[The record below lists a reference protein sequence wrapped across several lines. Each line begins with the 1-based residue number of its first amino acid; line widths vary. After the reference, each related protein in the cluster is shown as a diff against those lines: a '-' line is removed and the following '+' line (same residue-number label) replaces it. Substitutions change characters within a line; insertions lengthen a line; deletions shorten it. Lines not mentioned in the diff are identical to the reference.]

1 MREKDRYY
9 KIVVIVAITVLIL
22 GAVLV
27 FLPWSSDG
35 KGMVEFVIADGQ
47 SLGAT
52 AVFVERI

>member
-52 AVFVERI
+52 AVF